1 MADEFEQYRV
11 NEPSEAS
18 PQDEFEQYR
27 VQEGEP
33 KESFAASLGYAIPR
47 IYSDVADKAY
57 SAVQSIP
64 GYLEKAKTEVPG
76 FLIPGGGASRHPIHS
91 LGQGLAG
98 ANEAINSLA
107 QFPLNVSRYGSDRLH
122 LIPEA
127 VTNALQKITPEDTTE
142 AINHLFG
149 DPKYA
154 GESLLRGMVRN
165 ALPLTGAARLA
176 QAAPH
181 LTQRGAS
188 RALRDARQQAGARN
202 IGTLNVDPALIEDTR
217 QFLPNTLPNR
227 NAIDAAQYGDYNSLF
242 KLQSDVGKSAGDY
255 AKSKFSAA
263 ERAHG
268 KAGLEARNRLLD
280 AIHENL
286 QIQGHGD
293 ISDLLRQGQKD
304 YSRYMKFKPYRN
316 WLALGALG
324 LAIPKGQFVNAL
336 RNILRSG
343 IE

>member
-11 NEPSEAS
+11 DEPSAAA
-18 PQDEFEQYR
+18 PHDEFEQYR
-27 VQEGEP
+27 VQNEEP
-33 KESFAASLGYAIPR
+33 KESFGMSAALAPFRAG
-47 IYSDVADKAY
+47 SDLAKGAY
-57 SAVQSIP
+57 NAAQSIP
-64 GYLEKAKTEVPG
+64 SYFEKAKTEVPG
-76 FLIPGGGASRHPIHS
+76 FLIPGGEASRHPLHS
-91 LGQGLAG
+91 MGQGLAG

-127 VTNALQKITPEDTTE
+127 VTNAIQKMTPEDTTE
-142 AINHLFG
+142 AINQLFG
-149 DPKYA
+149 QPKYA
-154 GESLLRGMVRN
+154 GEAMLRGGARN
-165 ALPLTGAARLA
+165 IMPITGAARLM
-176 QAAPH
+176 QAMPH

-188 RALRDARQQAGARN
+188 RALRDAREIAATRN
-202 IGTLNVDPALIEDTR
+202 IGALNVNPALIEDTR

-227 NAIDAAQYGDYNSLF
+227 NALDAAQYGDYNNLF
-242 KLQSDVGKSAGDY
+242 KLQSDVGKTAGDY
-255 AKSKFSAA
+255 AKSRFSAA

-316 WLALGALG
+316 ALMIGAAGLAL
-324 LAIPKGQFVNAL
+324 PTNQ
-336 RNILRSG
+336 ILNFLKKS
-343 IE
+343 

>member
-1 MADEFEQYRV
+1 MADEFEQYKV
-11 NEPSEAS
+11 SEPSADS
-18 PQDEFEQYR
+18 SQDEFEQYR
-27 VQEGEP
+27 VQEEP
-33 KESFAASLGYAIPR
+33 KESFGMSAALALPR
-47 IYSDVADKAY
+47 IATDLGSKAY
-57 SAVQSIP
+57 NAVQSIP
-64 GYLEKAKTEVPG
+64 SYFEKAKTEAPG
-76 FLIPGGGASRHPIHS
+76 FLIPGGEASRHPFHS
-91 LGQGLAG
+91 MGQGIAG

-107 QFPLNVSRYGSDRLH
+107 QLPLNVSRYGSDRLH
-122 LIPEA
+122 LIPQA
-127 VTNALQKITPEDTTE
+127 ITNAIQKMTPEDTTE
-142 AINHLFG
+142 AINQLFG
-149 DPKYA
+149 QPKYA
-154 GESLLRGMVRN
+154 GEAMLRGMARN
-165 ALPLTGAARLA
+165 ALPLTGASRLM

-188 RALRDARQQAGARN
+188 RALRDARQTAATRN
-202 IGTLNVDPALIEDTR
+202 IGALNVDPDLIEDTR

-227 NAIDAAQYGDYNSLF
+227 NALDAAQYGDYNSLF

-268 KAGLEARNRLLD
+268 KAGLAARNRLLD

-316 WLALGALG
+316 TLLLGSAGLALPVNHIANFL
-324 LAIPKGQFVNAL
+324 KKFVSD
-336 RNILRSG
+336 NIQ
-343 IE
+343 